1 MKNKV
6 YGKSLLLTLLLAAAA
21 FSIKAQY
28 KPQHD
33 TNYYSTFPKK
43 LTTRFY
49 FSKKYTSVNFP
60 ATDKANDLAYRANTP
75 LVMGVGATYNNLSLN
90 LAYGFGFIN
99 HDDDKGRTR
108 SIDLELHVY
117 PFKWAIDVLAIRH
130 KGLHIDKDD
139 YTADGNNYYYR
150 GDAIQTLAGIAA
162 YRVPNAGKFSYNA
175 AMIQSEWQKKS
186 AGSILYGGEFYYGSI
201 KGDSS
206 LIPSAKAA
214 AFAQAPIDKMQ
225 FFTIGAGVGYA
236 YTLVIQKHFYLMGSG
251 IANLDVHFTSAF
263 NKGVTQTKTAVGPSF
278 IYKAAIGYN
287 WKDWNLSAN
296 WAANAL
302 WINTANA
309 DRAYTIPTGNYRFIL
324 AKRIDVNRK

>member
-1 MKNKV
+1 MKIYV
-6 YGKSLLLTLLLAAAA
+6 YGKGLIALGMLFFSLNI
-21 FSIKAQY
+21 FAQY

-33 TNYYSTFPKK
+33 TGYYTTFPKK

-49 FSKKYTSVNFP
+49 FSKKYTSVHFP
-60 ATDKANDLAYRANTP
+60 AAEQSNDIDYRANTP

-99 HDDDKGRTR
+99 HDDEKGKTK

-117 PFKWAIDVLAIRH
+117 PYKWAIDVLAIRH

-139 YTADGNNYYYR
+139 FAQGNNQYYYR
-150 GDAIQTLAGIAA
+150 ADAVQTLAGIAA

-186 AGSILYGGEFYYGSI
+186 AGSVLYGGEFYYGAM

-206 LIPSAKAA
+206 LIPAAKAA
-214 AFAQAPIDKMQ
+214 SFTQAPMDKMQ
-225 FFTIGAGVGYA
+225 FFTVGIGAGYA
-236 YTLVIQKHFYLMGSG
+236 YTLVIQKHLYIMGSG
-251 IANLDVHFTSAF
+251 IANLDVHFSSAF
-263 NKGVTQTKTAVGPSF
+263 ANGVTAAKTAVAPSF

-296 WAANAL
+296 LAANTL
-302 WINTANA
+302 WINTATA
-309 DRAYTIPTGNYRFIL
+309 DRAYVVPTGNYRFIL
-324 AKRIDVNRK
+324 AKRIDVRRK